1 MHLPGHHFWFRR
13 RSNLVGADVQRRGGA
28 WKVDLESRTGAG
40 RNRSPVVSDP
50 VKWSCLEEELEGA
63 RVLSLCSVVSALAS
77 LLSRLCSRVSALASS
92 LPGPLSLLSST
103 VFVYERPASSGHVK
117 RGLECQ
123 TKRSR
128 QQALLSVYVHD
139 NSDGLVLR
147 CYVVTLLRCT
157 VPICIYMLPA
167 TGRFG
172 EVPSVRLLT

>member
-1 MHLPGHHFWFRR
+1 M
-13 RSNLVGADVQRRGGA
+13 
-28 WKVDLESRTGAG
+28 DLESRTGAG

-63 RVLSLCSVVSALAS
+63 RVLSLCSV
-77 LLSRLCSRVSALASS
+77 VSALASS

-147 CYVVTLLRCT
+147 CYVVTLLRCYVVT
-157 VPICIYMLPA
+157 
-167 TGRFG
+167 
-172 EVPSVRLLT
+172 LLRCYVAPYRSASTCYLLLVALAKFLLYVF